1 MRKKDRIKGYL
12 PVITGG
18 LYLWVLNTIADTL
31 AISLSDYKIISV
43 GLWVILTVLSCIV
56 LEQGIDL
63 FDSSNNNQ
71 NEEE

>member
-18 LYLWVLNTIADTL
+18 LYLWVLNIIADTL
-31 AISLSDYKIISV
+31 TISLSDYKIISV